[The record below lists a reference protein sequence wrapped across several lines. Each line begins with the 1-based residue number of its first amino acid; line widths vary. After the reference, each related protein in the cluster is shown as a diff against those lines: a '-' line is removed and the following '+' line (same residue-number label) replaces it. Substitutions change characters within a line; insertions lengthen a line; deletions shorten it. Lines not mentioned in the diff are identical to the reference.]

1 MSRQIVIEVD
11 RSMSSDDVELLA
23 ERLFDAN
30 PSLAIDLMRS
40 IGLVGM
46 DRRGEYL
53 EHVVD

>member
-1 MSRQIVIEVD
+1 MSRQIVIEID
-11 RSMSSDDVELLA
+11 RVMNSDDVESLA

-30 PSLAIDLMRS
+30 PILAIDLMRS

-53 EHVVD
+53 EDLVD